1 MLKKNIKYTDYN
13 GVERDEN
20 FYFNLSESEITRMN
34 FTTEG
39 GLEAFYTR
47 IIAEQDMPRLYKY
60 FEDIVQMSYGIKS
73 LDGKTFD
80 KSPEITRKFV
90 QSPAYDKLI
99 MELIRSADAA
109 AAFCNAIIPQPS
121 NSKPQ
126 VLPGQAPV
134 VGVITPNN

>member
-99 MELIRSADAA
+99 MELIGSADAA
-109 AAFCNAIIPQPS
+109 AAFCNAIVPQPS